1 MLSRGTALASL
12 VAVTLVA
19 MLAVAFAV
27 PALSEQP
34 PAQRVVLLLIA
45 GVVLSAIFAVIVSK
59 ALKSAPARPPEA
71 PPATAALEPVKAPP
85 AEQVSFEPGAVQA
98 LSLLQKEGRLI
109 DFLMED
115 ISGFD
120 DRQVGAAVRNIHKEC
135 RKAIA
140 EHMDIEPVLP
150 EREGDEVVVR
160 EGFDPS
166 ALRLTGTVV
175 GPPPFKGTV
184 RHSGWKISAMRMPP
198 IPKSQAPHIVEP
210 AEVEIR

>member
-12 VAVTLVA
+12 VAVTLIA

-71 PPATAALEPVKAPP
+71 PPATAAPEPVKAPP

-166 ALRLTGTVV
+166 ALRLTGTIV
-175 GPPPFKGTV
+175 GAPPFKGTV

-198 IPKSQAPHIVEP
+198 IPKSQDPHIVEP